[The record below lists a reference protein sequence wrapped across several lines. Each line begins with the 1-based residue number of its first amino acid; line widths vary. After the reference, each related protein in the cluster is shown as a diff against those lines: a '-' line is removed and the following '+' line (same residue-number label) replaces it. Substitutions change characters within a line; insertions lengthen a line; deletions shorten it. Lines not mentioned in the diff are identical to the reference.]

1 MNRYFPHNKP
11 ASQMSAELSKNDI
24 TGDTMLRIE
33 NEPACSQFKNP
44 DPLEA
49 TSKKHNPG
57 APNALEIAHI

>member
-1 MNRYFPHNKP
+1 
-11 ASQMSAELSKNDI
+11 MSAELSKNDI

-33 NEPACSQFKNP
+33 KEPACSQFKNP